1 MNLLDVLEGN
11 QWSIQQA
18 LQTTFPFDPQFYSS
32 YVRPRLQRRNCELP
46 LVLVDGTRYEQEIT
60 SSDWREAPIGTDYLL
75 EPVHS
80 SGVFHPKIN
89 LFASERSVF
98 YSISSANLTLE
109 EYCKAAQ
116 IGFADGFQKSTL
128 TSDEADVGDSYFLAR
143 DVRDFYLELIDWDG
157 LITGQ
162 DARNYITE
170 TGETLE
176 WLDDV
181 SADNRLAESDRRTW
195 FLSNLSGPILSQA
208 LDTLDRISDGQ
219 IDRVRLYAPYY
230 GTPTVLERLAARI
243 DPDHIEFLVEPESTA
258 LDVAGLPDAMAGF
271 EYDVRRMDA
280 RRVTR
285 WVHGKFI
292 MFEGPWGQACL
303 YGSPNMTSS
312 ALLAGASG
320 GNVEAALLTLSEAE
334 SSEEIANAVFN
345 SGSYQF
351 DISEPIDDPESLDLR
366 SESYEGWESMRLGT
380 RDDLHLQDVRLTQPG
395 SDEESEL
402 ILSISGLDGQY
413 DFVIR
418 TDDGESE
425 MVEATVDVDGSEVP
439 VYLSPDKSEVWAGAV
454 VTVEVDGQRSN
465 PRRVVEE
472 RRAYYSEYRDMTKSA
487 GTQSSNTL
495 LRGILQNPDRAAI
508 SVFDIALSELRK
520 SAKQSGD
527 STRQPKADREESYPE
542 RNPKDLTS
550 RGGSLPSLHTLVDQ
564 HLSYH
569 RERAYAAVDVEEQPE
584 PDNVKQFVEHTETFW
599 ETIELCYALDQLG
612 QLDTG
617 QVNSKRLFSQCREQI
632 NQWLKQSDL
641 VVQRLNGIINQ
652 IENVD
657 RVRQAFLGG
666 KTTEPLDLDIWQG
679 VADVLFFHP
688 GIVLEFAHRSTHS
701 ITKSETSL
709 ASGFAAIFREIQPH
723 VGQYVLNGHLLVQ
736 RTETLLDNLA
746 VELGAEDSEI
756 RLSGT
761 GIRVLVLYILI
772 QRTDADGSLSEA
784 LRVHPQFSGDAA
796 SKLARFVLESENE
809 IISYNLVGSLQWE
822 IRLKGPRAK
831 LKELIGDE

>member
-60 SSDWREAPIGTDYLL
+60 SSDWREAPIGTDYLP

-176 WLDDV
+176 WLDGV
-181 SADNRLAESDRRTW
+181 SADSRLAESDRCTW

-258 LDVAGLPDAMAGF
+258 LDVAGLSDAMAGF
-271 EYDVRRMDA
+271 EYDVRRMDS

-366 SESYEGWESMRLGT
+366 SESYEGWESMRSGT

-439 VYLSPDKSEVWAGAV
+439 VYLSTDKSEVWAEAV

-495 LRGILQNPDRAAI
+495 LRGILQNPDNAAI

-527 STRQPKADREESYPE
+527 GTRQPKANREESYPE

-599 ETIELCYALDQLG
+599 ETIELCFALDQLG
-612 QLDTG
+612 QLDTD
-617 QVNSKRLFSQCREQI
+617 QVNTKRLFSKCREQI
-632 NQWLKQSDL
+632 NQWLKQSGL

-666 KTTEPLDLDIWQG
+666 KTTEPLHLDIWQG

-688 GIVLEFAHRSTHS
+688 GIVLEFSHRSTHS
-701 ITKSETSL
+701 ISRSETSL
-709 ASGFAAIFREIQPH
+709 ASGFVAIFREIQPH

-772 QRTDADGSLSEA
+772 QRTDADDSLSEA

>member
-176 WLDDV
+176 WLDGV

-380 RDDLHLQDVRLTQPG
+380 RDDLHLQDVRLTQPE

-439 VYLSPDKSEVWAGAV
+439 VYLSTDKSEVWAGAV

-487 GTQSSNTL
+487 GTQSSTTL

-520 SAKQSGD
+520 SATQSGD
-527 STRQPKADREESYPE
+527 GTRQPKANREESYPE

-599 ETIELCYALDQLG
+599 ETIELCFALDQLG
-612 QLDTG
+612 QLDTD
-617 QVNSKRLFSQCREQI
+617 QVNTKRLFSKCREQI
-632 NQWLKQSDL
+632 NQWLKQSGL

-657 RVRQAFLGG
+657 RVRQAFLGE

-688 GIVLEFAHRSTHS
+688 GIVLEFSHRSTHS
-701 ITKSETSL
+701 ISRSETSL
-709 ASGFAAIFREIQPH
+709 ASGFVAIFREIQPH

-772 QRTDADGSLSEA
+772 QRTDADDSLSEA